1 MDPFDLLLLRLVSI
15 SEANIDPFKQS
26 NLIEGRPC
34 FLGLKN
40 EVNNGGSE
48 FYPHNNEKLW
58 LCHLL
63 PGGKVDF
70 LLALVPTVMGTLGG
84 AVAAHACVA
93 TY

>member
-1 MDPFDLLLLRLVSI
+1 M
-15 SEANIDPFKQS
+15 N
-26 NLIEGRPC
+26 
-34 FLGLKN
+34 N
-40 EVNNGGSE
+40 EGSE
-48 FYPHNNEKLW
+48 SYPHNNEKSW
-58 LCHLL
+58 LRHLL